1 MSQDNI
7 QTFTTPIDSSENQH
21 LVSNNI
27 SGLNGLP
34 HHLLETMITNIGV
47 SVADLSKKHVV
58 LLVFLRYFGCVFC
71 QRSIVDI
78 VNSLSSLIKLNCIPV
93 FVHQE
98 SEQEA
103 DEFFSRAGMP
113 KPLSNKQF
121 ETSQDSSNSE
131 LNKESSEPTR
141 RIDE

>member
-7 QTFTTPIDSSENQH
+7 QTFTKDSSENQH
-21 LVSNNI
+21 LVSNNNI

-34 HHLLETMITNIGV
+34 HQLLETMITNIGV

-78 VNSLSSLIKLNCIPV
+78 VNS
-93 FVHQE
+93 
-98 SEQEA
+98 
-103 DEFFSRAGMP
+103 
-113 KPLSNKQF
+113 
-121 ETSQDSSNSE
+121 
-131 LNKESSEPTR
+131 
-141 RIDE
+141 